1 MQLPTPT
8 QQRGLI
14 LLLTLLLAYVFL
26 RAYIW

>member
-1 MQLPTPT
+1 MQLPTRT